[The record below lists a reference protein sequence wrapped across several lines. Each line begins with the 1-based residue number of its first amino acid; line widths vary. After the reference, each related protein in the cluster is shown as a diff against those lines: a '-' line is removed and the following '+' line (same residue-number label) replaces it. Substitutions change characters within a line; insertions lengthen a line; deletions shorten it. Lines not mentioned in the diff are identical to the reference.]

1 MSVPQ
6 PPRPASSCPN
16 CFAPLLDAQWA
27 FRCVN
32 PPCPERP
39 DHALSAATGS
49 ETLLR
54 TVTTV
59 TPDRVWQPDLG
70 AICSACSVA
79 TTQEV
84 CPGCHY
90 DLMSGW
96 RLNTTVCV
104 ALAGAR
110 ASGKSIYIAV
120 LVKQAQLWS
129 ARNGRVFLPGDAR
142 TAEVYQRS
150 YETPLYVQR
159 GLIPPTP
166 SAAVRGS
173 PHRDPL
179 IFQIGSFNGVPH
191 LLVLRDVAGEDL
203 EDPDTPTAPFR
214 FFSAADLVLFL
225 FDPMQVAEIQ
235 DQLAGLVPDQRLRGG
250 DPVTVLGNLIR
261 LIRGGPL
268 LGGARLNT
276 QLALVLAK
284 FDVLAQLA
292 EVQGSP
298 LESIMDNRGA
308 SYNIDPS
315 LDRHL
320 DLADLARLQ
329 AEVESLLTKLHAQ
342 SLLNL
347 VENTFTI
354 RQTFAVSALGALPY
368 SADRVNFH
376 GIAPF
381 RVLDPLKW
389 VLARKGTIPTG

>member
-1 MSVPQ
+1 MSLLQ
-6 PPRPASSCPN
+6 GQRPESRCPN
-16 CFAPLLDAQWA
+16 CFSPLPDALWA

-32 PPCPERP
+32 PPCPERL
-39 DHALSAATGS
+39 DQVLSAATGS

-59 TPDRVWQPDLG
+59 TPNGTWRPEHGV
-70 AICSACSVA
+70 ACSACSGA
-79 TTQEV
+79 TAQEV
-84 CPGCHY
+84 CPTCHY
-90 DLMSGW
+90 DLLSGW
-96 RLNTTVCV
+96 RLNTTICI

-120 LVKQAQLWS
+120 LVKQTELWC
-129 ARNGRVFLPGDAR
+129 ARNGRALLPGDAR
-142 TAEVYQRS
+142 TAEMYHRI

-159 GLIPPTP
+159 GLMSPTP
-166 SAAVRGS
+166 SAAVRDS

-179 IFQIGSFNGVPH
+179 IFQIGIFNGVPH

-203 EDPDTPTAPFR
+203 EDPQTPTAPFQ
-214 FFSAADLVLFL
+214 FFGAADLVLFL

-235 DQLAGLVPDQRLRGG
+235 AQLAGLVPDQRLNGG
-250 DPVTVLGNLIR
+250 EPVAVLGNLIR
-261 LIRGGPL
+261 LIRGGSL
-268 LGGARLNT
+268 LGGGRLST
-276 QLALVLAK
+276 PLALVVAK

-292 EVQGSP
+292 DVEGSP

-315 LDRHL
+315 LEPHL
-320 DLADLARLQ
+320 DAEDLSRLQ

-347 VENTFTI
+347 ADSAFDI

-389 VLARKGTIPTG
+389 AFARRGIIPVN